1 MVLFLDKLMF
11 YEIIFN
17 IYNTG
22 ILIFWLF
29 LLVFPK
35 SKTTQKITNYPWI
48 PLVIAFGYI
57 FFLSTSEGAFSAD
70 FSSLSGLTEM
80 FQNANPRGVAAGWL
94 HYLAFDFWVGCWI
107 LKDSQKKGIKHIFII
122 LQCIVYTLAYTISV
136 YCIRIAVSVY
146 SVYLRMYEVCYYFIR
161 MYTTQYDNIYTQ
173 Y

>member
-1 MVLFLDKLMF
+1 MT

-35 SKTTQKITNYPWI
+35 SKLTQKMTDFPWI

-57 FFLSTSEGAFSAD
+57 YFLGTSDSIFSVD
-70 FSSLSGLTEM
+70 FSSLSALTEM
-80 FQNANPRGVAAGWL
+80 FQNSNPRGVAAGWL

-107 LKDSQKKGIKHIFII
+107 LRDSQKKGVKHAFII
-122 LQCIVYTLAYTISV
+122 FPMLFTFMLGPVGVIIYTLVLAFQKKLIKK
-136 YCIRIAVSVY
+136 
-146 SVYLRMYEVCYYFIR
+146 
-161 MYTTQYDNIYTQ
+161 
-173 Y
+173 

>member
-1 MVLFLDKLMF
+1 MF

-35 SKTTQKITNYPWI
+35 SKLTQKMTDFPSI

-57 FFLSTSEGAFSAD
+57 YFLGTSDSIFSVD

-80 FQNANPRGVAAGWL
+80 FQNSNPRGVAAGWL

-107 LKDSQKKGIKHIFII
+107 LRDSQKKGVKHAFII
-122 LQCIVYTLAYTISV
+122 FPMLFTFMLGPVGVIIYTLVLLFQKKLIKK
-136 YCIRIAVSVY
+136 
-146 SVYLRMYEVCYYFIR
+146 
-161 MYTTQYDNIYTQ
+161 
-173 Y
+173 

>member
-1 MVLFLDKLMF
+1 MT

-35 SKTTQKITNYPWI
+35 SKVTQKMTDFPWI

-57 FFLSTSEGAFSAD
+57 YFLGTSDSIFSVD
-70 FSSLSGLTEM
+70 FSTLSGLTEM
-80 FQNANPRGVAAGWL
+80 FQNSNPRGVAAGWL

-107 LKDSQKKGIKHIFII
+107 LRDSQKKGVKHAFII
-122 LQCIVYTLAYTISV
+122 FPMFFTFMLGPVGVIIYTLVLLFQKKLIKK
-136 YCIRIAVSVY
+136 
-146 SVYLRMYEVCYYFIR
+146 
-161 MYTTQYDNIYTQ
+161 
-173 Y
+173 

>member
-1 MVLFLDKLMF
+1 MT

-35 SKTTQKITNYPWI
+35 SKVTQKMTDFPWI

-57 FFLSTSEGAFSAD
+57 YFLGTSDSIFSVD

-80 FQNANPRGVAAGWL
+80 FQNSNPRGVAAGWL

-107 LKDSQKKGIKHIFII
+107 LRDSQKKGVKHAFII
-122 LQCIVYTLAYTISV
+122 FPMLCTFMVGPVGIIVYTLVLLSQKKLI
-136 YCIRIAVSVY
+136 IK
-146 SVYLRMYEVCYYFIR
+146 
-161 MYTTQYDNIYTQ
+161 
-173 Y
+173 

>member
-1 MVLFLDKLMF
+1 MN

-22 ILIFWLF
+22 ILIFWFF

-35 SKTTQKITNYPWI
+35 SKLTQKMTDFPWI

-57 FFLSTSEGAFSAD
+57 YFLGTSDSIFSVD

-80 FQNANPRGVAAGWL
+80 FQNSNPRGVAAGWL

-107 LKDSQKKGIKHIFII
+107 LRDSQKKGVKHAFII
-122 LQCIVYTLAYTISV
+122 FPMLCTFMVGPVGIIVYTLVLLSQKKLI
-136 YCIRIAVSVY
+136 IK
-146 SVYLRMYEVCYYFIR
+146 
-161 MYTTQYDNIYTQ
+161 
-173 Y
+173 

>member
-1 MVLFLDKLMF
+1 MT

-35 SKTTQKITNYPWI
+35 SKLTQKMTDFPWI

-57 FFLSTSEGAFSAD
+57 YFLGTSDSIFSVD

-80 FQNANPRGVAAGWL
+80 FQNSNPRGVAAGWL

-107 LKDSQKKGIKHIFII
+107 LRDSQKKGVKHAFII
-122 LQCIVYTLAYTISV
+122 FPMLCTFMLGPVGIIIYTLVLLFQKKLIKK
-136 YCIRIAVSVY
+136 
-146 SVYLRMYEVCYYFIR
+146 
-161 MYTTQYDNIYTQ
+161 
-173 Y
+173 

>member
-1 MVLFLDKLMF
+1 MN

-22 ILIFWLF
+22 ILIFWFF

-35 SKTTQKITNYPWI
+35 SKLTQKMTDFPWI

-57 FFLSTSEGAFSAD
+57 YFLGTSDSIFSVD

-80 FQNANPRGVAAGWL
+80 FQNSNPRGVAAGWL

-107 LKDSQKKGIKHIFII
+107 LRDSQKKGVKHAFII
-122 LQCIVYTLAYTISV
+122 FPMLFTFMLGPVGVIIYTLVLAFQKKLIKK
-136 YCIRIAVSVY
+136 
-146 SVYLRMYEVCYYFIR
+146 
-161 MYTTQYDNIYTQ
+161 
-173 Y
+173 

>member
-1 MVLFLDKLMF
+1 MT

-35 SKTTQKITNYPWI
+35 SKLTRKMTDFPWI

-57 FFLSTSEGAFSAD
+57 YFLGTSDSIFSVD

-80 FQNANPRGVAAGWL
+80 FQNSNPRGVAAGWL

-107 LKDSQKKGIKHIFII
+107 LRDSQKKGVKHAFII
-122 LQCIVYTLAYTISV
+122 FPMLFTFMLGPVGVIIYTLVLLFQKKLIKK
-136 YCIRIAVSVY
+136 
-146 SVYLRMYEVCYYFIR
+146 
-161 MYTTQYDNIYTQ
+161 
-173 Y
+173 

>member
-22 ILIFWLF
+22 ILIFWLL

-94 HYLAFDFWVGCWI
+94 HYLAFDFWVVVD
-107 LKDSQKKGIKHIFII
+107 LKRQPEKGYKHILFILTSFYI
-122 LQCIVYTLAYTISV
+122 HAWSNRNIDLYISTS
-136 YCIRIAVSVY
+136 IS
-146 SVYLRMYEVCYYFIR
+146 
-161 MYTTQYDNIYTQ
+161 
-173 Y
+173 

>member
-1 MVLFLDKLMF
+1 MN

-22 ILIFWLF
+22 ILIFWFF

-35 SKTTQKITNYPWI
+35 SKLTQKMTDFPWI

-57 FFLSTSEGAFSAD
+57 YFLGTSDSIFSVD

-80 FQNANPRGVAAGWL
+80 FQNSNPRGVAAGWL

-107 LKDSQKKGIKHIFII
+107 LRDSQKKGVKHAFII
-122 LQCIVYTLAYTISV
+122 FPMLFTFMLGPVGVIIYTLVLAFQKKLI
-136 YCIRIAVSVY
+136 IK
-146 SVYLRMYEVCYYFIR
+146 
-161 MYTTQYDNIYTQ
+161 
-173 Y
+173 

>member
-1 MVLFLDKLMF
+1 MN

-22 ILIFWLF
+22 ILIFWLL

-35 SKTTQKITNYPWI
+35 SKLTQKMTDFPWI

-57 FFLSTSEGAFSAD
+57 YFLGTSDSIFSVD

-80 FQNANPRGVAAGWL
+80 FQNSNPRGVAAGWL

-107 LKDSQKKGIKHIFII
+107 LRDSQKKGVKHAFII
-122 LQCIVYTLAYTISV
+122 FPMLFTFMLGPVGVIIYTLVLLFQKKLIKK
-136 YCIRIAVSVY
+136 
-146 SVYLRMYEVCYYFIR
+146 
-161 MYTTQYDNIYTQ
+161 
-173 Y
+173 

>member
-1 MVLFLDKLMF
+1 MN

-22 ILIFWLF
+22 ILIFWFF

-35 SKTTQKITNYPWI
+35 SKLTQKMTDFPWI

-57 FFLSTSEGAFSAD
+57 YFLGTSDSIFSVD

-80 FQNANPRGVAAGWL
+80 FQNSNPRGVAAGWL

-107 LKDSQKKGIKHIFII
+107 LRDSQKKGVKHVFII
-122 LQCIVYTLAYTISV
+122 FPMLFTFMLGPVGVIIYTLVLLLQKKLIKK
-136 YCIRIAVSVY
+136 
-146 SVYLRMYEVCYYFIR
+146 
-161 MYTTQYDNIYTQ
+161 
-173 Y
+173 